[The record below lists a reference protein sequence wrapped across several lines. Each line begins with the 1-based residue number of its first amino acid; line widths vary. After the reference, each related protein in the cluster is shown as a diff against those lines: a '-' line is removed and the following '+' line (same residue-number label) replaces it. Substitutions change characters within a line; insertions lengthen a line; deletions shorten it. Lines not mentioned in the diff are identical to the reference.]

1 MDKIGENMR
10 KWPGDLAEVEVGC
23 SGGCLWSWG
32 KMENR

>member
-10 KWPGDLAEVEVGC
+10 KWFGDLVEVEVGC
-23 SGGCLWSWG
+23 FGGCLWFWG